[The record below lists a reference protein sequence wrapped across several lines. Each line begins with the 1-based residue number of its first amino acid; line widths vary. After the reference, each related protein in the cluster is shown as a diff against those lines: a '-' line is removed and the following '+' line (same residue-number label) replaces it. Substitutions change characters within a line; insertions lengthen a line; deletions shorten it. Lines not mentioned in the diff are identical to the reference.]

1 MTISISNLENCLEE
15 LSDEQMQQ
23 ISGGQ
28 NLTGVV
34 SSSEAR
40 NRRSRNMI
48 QDVGVGAGA
57 ATNTSS
63 QTFSHLAQDPTTRRI

>member
-23 ISGGQ
+23 ISGGL

-48 QDVGVGAGA
+48 QDVGVGA